1 MGADAFDGLAQLRA
15 AKVDNADNEW
25 RWLNEEE
32 RATDPAWLADAVAR
46 RCAGEPLAYITG
58 WQEFH
63 GLRFEVTPDVLIP
76 RPETEGIV
84 DAVLARHAERPIAM
98 LLDAGTGSGAIPV
111 AVAAKC
117 DIPMLM
123 ATDVSEAALQVAL
136 RNAEAHGVAN
146 RITFARGHLAEPAM
160 EAAWDGAIDCLTA
173 NLPYVA
179 EGDRA
184 TLQREVQR
192 EPEVALFAGPDGL
205 DLIRELA
212 QELPDLL
219 TPGGLA
225 LFEVGHD
232 QAERVASLLKER
244 GCVDVEAM
252 DDLFGISRIV
262 RARRPE

>member
-1 MGADAFDGLAQLRA
+1 VSGPTDDGLRRLRDA
-15 AKVDNADNEW
+15 RVDNAANEW
-25 RWLNEEE
+25 RWLNEEP
-32 RATDPAWLADAVAR
+32 RAADPAWLADAVQR

-63 GLRFEVTPDVLIP
+63 SLRFEVTPDVLIP

-84 DAVLARHAERPIAM
+84 DAVLARHAARPIAM
-98 LLDAGTGSGAIPV
+98 LLDVGTGSGAIPV
-111 AVAAKC
+111 AVAAKS

-123 ATDVSEAALQVAL
+123 ATDVSEPALQVAL
-136 RNAEAHGVAN
+136 RNAAQHGVAD
-146 RITFARGHLAEPAM
+146 RITFACGHLAEPSM
-160 EAAWDGAIDCLTA
+160 EAGWDGAIDCLTA

-179 EGDRA
+179 DGERD

-192 EPEVALFAGPDGL
+192 EPAQALFAGADGL

-219 TPGGLA
+219 APGGVA

-232 QAERVASLLKER
+232 QAEAVVAILTER
-244 GCVDVEAM
+244 GCVNVVAV
-252 DDLFGISRIV
+252 DDLFGVSRIV
-262 RARRPE
+262 RAERPA